1 MMQLKTE
8 KVYVEGIP
16 VHVVYPIQEEGKAVI
31 LYHGWSSQAQFQL
44 TKAAILAIHGYTVF
58 IPDAMHHGERDALTD
73 YYQVEDYDIFWKTIF
88 QNIEEYP
95 KILSFV
101 KTKGYK
107 KPYIMGHSMGGMTVL
122 GIGSTYPT
130 TMKGIIS
137 FNGSG
142 DWLLTH
148 LFMQARFG
156 IAASPE
162 WNLYPVLKEKN
173 PLAHV
178 DEMKNIP
185 IFMTNGES
193 DISVDPRAQAH
204 FYDVLKQSGGQATR
218 ITYPLLGHFVTT
230 NMMDDAMR
238 WMESV
243 SRVNA

>member
-1 MMQLKTE
+1 MMQLYTE
-8 KVYVEGIP
+8 KVYVGGIP
-16 VHVVYPIQEEGKAVI
+16 VYIVHPIREEGKAVI

-58 IPDAMHHGERDALTD
+58 IPDAMHHGERDALSD
-73 YYQVEDYDIFWKTIF
+73 YYQVEDYDIFWKTIL
-88 QNIEEYP
+88 QNMEEYP

-101 KTKGYK
+101 KEKGYE

-122 GIGSTYPT
+122 GIGSVYPT

-156 IAASPE
+156 MAVSPT
-162 WNLYPVLKEKN
+162 WSLYSVLEEKN

-178 DEMKNIP
+178 ESMKDIP

-204 FYDVLKQSGGQATR
+204 FYDTLQKSGGHGTR
-218 ITYPLLGHFVTT
+218 FTYPLLGHFVTT
-230 NMMDDAMR
+230 NMMDDALR
-238 WMESV
+238 WMETK
-243 SRVNA
+243 RGLNA